1 MKIPKK
7 LNLAFL
13 PTPIYKIENL
23 SKELNENIFI
33 KRDDLTGVEFSG
45 NKIRKLE
52 YSVFQALIENAEV
65 LITCG
70 GIQSNHARATAM
82 VAAKL
87 GLKSHLVLRS
97 NSVPSPKGN
106 HLLDMLVGAKITYLS
121 ENEFQNNLKHKMEE
135 IKKEYKK
142 NGIISYIIPL
152 GASNGI
158 GNFGYYNCMDE
169 IIEFEKINNIIFDT
183 IVCTVG
189 SGGTYSGLFLNNLIN
204 NHNRK
209 IIGFNVSD
217 DSDYFKKKV
226 EEIVNE
232 SMNLI
237 NIKKDF
243 SKEDIEII
251 DGYVGRGY
259 ALSTSSEL
267 EFIKKIAKS
276 EGIVLDP
283 VYTGKCFK
291 GMYEE
296 IKKDRF
302 KDSTNILFIHTGGLF
317 GLFPKADEFDF

>member
-7 LNLAFL
+7 INLAFL
-13 PTPIYKIENL
+13 PTPVYKIEKL
-23 SKELNENIFI
+23 SKELNQNIFI

-52 YSVFQALIENAEV
+52 YAVFQALEENAEV

-97 NSVPSPKGN
+97 DSIPYPKGN
-106 HLLDMLVGAKITYLS
+106 HLLDMLVDAEITYLS
-121 ENEFQNNLKHKMEE
+121 QNEFQNNLEFKMEE
-135 IKKEYKK
+135 IKKEYEKK
-142 NGIISYIIPL
+142 GIKAYIIPL

-169 IIEFEKINNIIFDT
+169 IIEYENKNNITFDT
-183 IVCTVG
+183 VICTVG
-189 SGGTYSGLFLNNLIN
+189 SGGTFSGLFLNNLIN
-204 NHNRK
+204 KHNKK
-209 IIGFNVSD
+209 IIGFNVSN
-217 DSDYFKKKV
+217 DSDYFKEKI
-226 EEIVNE
+226 EEIVHE
-232 SMNLI
+232 SMDLM
-237 NIKKDF
+237 NIKIEF
-243 SKEDIEII
+243 SKDDIEII

-259 ALSTSSEL
+259 ALNTSSEL

-276 EGIVLDP
+276 EGIILDP
-283 VYTGKCFK
+283 VYTAKCFK
-291 GMYEE
+291 GMYEN